1 MARALFTVSMLLA
14 TAALAC
20 PVCGTPTEQNQ
31 EAYKFMTIIM
41 SLTPLLAIGSVVFWI
56 FWTVRK
62 NERGEPVVAAP
73 SPPPAPVTDVR
84 EQNASA

>member
-1 MARALFTVSMLLA
+1 MARALLVFGLLFA
-14 TAALAC
+14 ASALAC
-20 PVCGTPTEQNQ
+20 PVCGTPTDQNQ
-31 EAYKFMTIIM
+31 DAYKFMTIIM

-62 NERGEPVVAAP
+62 NERGEPVVAPP
-73 SPPPAPVTDVR
+73 SPPPAPVSNAR